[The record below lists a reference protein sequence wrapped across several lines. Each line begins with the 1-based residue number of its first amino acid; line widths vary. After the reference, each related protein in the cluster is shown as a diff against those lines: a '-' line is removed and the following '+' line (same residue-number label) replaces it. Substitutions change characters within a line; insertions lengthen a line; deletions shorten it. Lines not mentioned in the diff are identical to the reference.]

1 MTLDYNC
8 LTSTSCL
15 LLLLLYAA
23 RTMNHMM
30 REIRRKV
37 AGTAVTRIEANN
49 MPCGGHGVMDL
60 LSFAKLLF
68 TLKYK

>member
-1 MTLDYNC
+1 MSIYMETLYVCTTLDYEFC

-30 REIRRKV
+30 RETRRKV
-37 AGTAVTRIEANN
+37 AGTAVTTIEASKMPYN
-49 MPCGGHGVMDL
+49 MAL
-60 LSFAKLLF
+60 QK
-68 TLKYK
+68 

>member
-1 MTLDYNC
+1 METLYVCMTLDCKC

-30 REIRRKV
+30 REISRKV
-37 AGTAVTRIEANN
+37 AGTAVTRIEANK
-49 MPCGGHGVMDL
+49 MPCYME
-60 LSFAKLLF
+60 
-68 TLKYK
+68 